1 MPENALTEANALS
14 DKTRRVSQKSAKTNK
29 SVKAQSAM
37 EYLMTY
43 GWAILIIA
51 VVLGALFSLG
61 LFSASSF
68 IGSSCIAQSGFYCAG
83 VTLSTSGGLQLTI
96 GQATGTTFTN
106 TKVLFVPFGANLSQG
121 ASAVIG
127 TLTSGEE
134 YTVTLQ
140 LPTIAPFPSSYALGT
155 PITGYIYLTY
165 TNVYGTQST
174 TEVAT
179 ITTKVTSTAVL
190 TLQQAPV
197 TVPSGIQSYV
207 PITLTNSQTTATPA
221 PFQQMVQFP
230 ESTYQNYLTY
240 NGNIANFE
248 FFTSSGAIIPAW
260 IESNSSGT
268 ITAWL
273 NLASGINPGS
283 ANAIT
288 VYLGFASKTTN
299 LLSSSGTTGIGEAPQ
314 LSSTYAQYDD
324 GASVFSFYN
333 NFAGTTLSPLIS
345 TASGITA
352 TQNNGLQLAVST
364 VGDTFY
370 TMINQQETTPFIF
383 ESLVTAQNAG
393 GSSNF
398 QEGLVIDSN
407 TIVGQNT
414 GGQPGGT
421 NYMFRL
427 SNHGPYYNIYEGSTL
442 LASST
447 PSAITYPYTSMESFQ
462 QNATGL
468 TAIDN
473 GNKLTASTTALTS
486 GYIGFYTY
494 STTTGNS
501 QFIQYVRT
509 RAYPPNGVMPSVSF
523 GSVS

>member
-248 FFTSSGAIIPAW
+248 FFTSSGATIPAW

-370 TMINQQETTPFIF
+370 TMINQQETAPFIF

-398 QEGLVIDSN
+398 QEGLVID
-407 TIVGQNT
+407 
-414 GGQPGGT
+414 
-421 NYMFRL
+421 
-427 SNHGPYYNIYEGSTL
+427 
-442 LASST
+442 
-447 PSAITYPYTSMESFQ
+447 
-462 QNATGL
+462 
-468 TAIDN
+468 
-473 GNKLTASTTALTS
+473 
-486 GYIGFYTY
+486 
-494 STTTGNS
+494 
-501 QFIQYVRT
+501 
-509 RAYPPNGVMPSVSF
+509 
-523 GSVS
+523 